1 MKPFLLSTLAL
12 AMISVPAAAAT
23 PAPIEGRW
31 SNPKDSVIVKVARCG
46 ANYCGRVAWASA
58 KAKAKAGK
66 PLVGSQLMS
75 GFRPDGRGGYK
86 GRVFLPR
93 HNVYAPATIRSLG
106 PDTLSVKGCALSGV
120 MCKEQ
125 RWSRVG

>member
-1 MKPFLLSTLAL
+1 MFPLSSLAFALLA
-12 AMISVPAAAAT
+12 VPASASA

-31 SNPKDSVIVKVARCG
+31 SNPKDSVVVRVARCG
-46 ANYCGRVAWASA
+46 ATYCGRVAWASA
-58 KAKAKAGK
+58 KAQAKARS
-66 PLVGSQLMS
+66 PLVGRQLMS

-93 HNVYAPATIRSLG
+93 HKVFAPATIRALG
-106 PDTLSVKGCALSGV
+106 RDTLSVKGCALSGMV
-120 MCKEQ
+120 CKEQ